1 VTEHHL
7 SERHACALVGL
18 SLDSYRH
25 TSAPSALNVHRIHTA
40 QATGLW
46 FEEQTMDTLIAAVNR
61 FETLPVPISPLV
73 CRPNAEKFSNKRF
86 RQEFDGF
93 VQLRWAEF
101 QASLGAR
108 A

>member
-1 VTEHHL
+1 VIGSPDVT
-7 SERHACALVGL
+7 R
-18 SLDSYRH
+18 
-25 TSAPSALNVHRIHTA
+25 
-40 QATGLW
+40 ATGLW

-73 CRPNAEKFSNKRF
+73 CRRNAGKFSTERF

-101 QASLGAR
+101 
-108 A
+108 